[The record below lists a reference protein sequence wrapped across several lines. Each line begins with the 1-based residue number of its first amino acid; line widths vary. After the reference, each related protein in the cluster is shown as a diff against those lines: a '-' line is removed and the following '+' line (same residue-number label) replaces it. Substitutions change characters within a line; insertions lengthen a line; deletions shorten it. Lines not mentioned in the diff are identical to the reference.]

1 MESKN
6 INKISIDIPNYTGPL
21 EVLLD
26 LAKTQKVDLAQ
37 ISITKLADQFLEFI
51 KNNQNINLETAS
63 EFLLMATWL
72 AYLKSKL
79 LLPEDDDEDFKALEV
94 AEKLK
99 LQLKKLELIRI
110 LSDQM
115 LKKKRLGVHIFIRG
129 MKGGIRSINT
139 PVYDVTLYE
148 LLKTYST
155 MQMQKTFQNI
165 SIPKLPVFTT
175 EEGIK
180 QIKNNLDKI
189 KDWKDI
195 IELIPK
201 FYFENK
207 MKRSG
212 IAGIFAASLELTK
225 EGAILLSQEK
235 GFNKLMIKNLKMKN
249 NKNNIIDFPASPT
262 KLERQVEAILFAASE
277 PLDIETI
284 EKRVQTTN
292 NLKNSR
298 KSSSNI

>member
-1 MESKN
+1 MESGAN
-6 INKISIDIPNYTGPL
+6 QISINIPNYNGPL

-26 LAKTQKVDLAQ
+26 LAKSQKVNLAE

-51 KNNQNINLETAS
+51 KNNKNLNLETAS

-79 LLPEDDDEDFKALEV
+79 LLPEDDEDDFKALEV

-115 LKKKRLGVHIFIRG
+115 LKKKRLGIHIFSRG

-139 PVYDVTLYE
+139 PIYDISLYE
-148 LLKTYST
+148 LLKTYSSI
-155 MQMQKTFQNI
+155 QMQKTFQNI

-180 QIKNNLDKI
+180 QIKNNLNNI
-189 KDWKDI
+189 LDWKNLND
-195 IELIPK
+195 LIPK
-201 FYFENK
+201 FYLDNK
-207 MKRSG
+207 MKRTG

-225 EGAILLSQEK
+225 EGIISLSQNK
-235 GFNKLMIKNLKMKN
+235 IFDKLMVKKT
-249 NKNNIIDFPASPT
+249 D
-262 KLERQVEAILFAASE
+262 
-277 PLDIETI
+277 
-284 EKRVQTTN
+284 EK
-292 NLKNSR
+292 
-298 KSSSNI
+298 

>member
-6 INKISIDIPNYTGPL
+6 LNQISIDIPNYNGPL
-21 EVLLD
+21 EVLLE
-26 LAKTQKVDLAQ
+26 LAKTQKVDLAE

-51 KNNQNINLETAS
+51 KKHEDLNLETAS

-79 LLPEDDDEDFKALEV
+79 LLPESEDDDFKALEV

-115 LKKKRLGVHIFIRG
+115 LKKKRLGVHIFVRG

-139 PVYDVTLYE
+139 PKYDVSLYE
-148 LLKTYST
+148 LLKTYSN

-165 SIPKLPVFTT
+165 TIPKLPVFTS

-180 QIKNNLDKI
+180 QIKSNLDKI
-189 KDWKDI
+189 TEWKNI
-195 IELIPK
+195 VELIPK
-201 FYFENK
+201 FYLEKK
-207 MKRSG
+207 MKKTG

-225 EGAILLSQEK
+225 EGIILISQ
-235 GFNKLMIKNLKMKN
+235 NKQFHKLLIK
-249 NKNNIIDFPASPT
+249 
-262 KLERQVEAILFAASE
+262 KL
-277 PLDIETI
+277 
-284 EKRVQTTN
+284 
-292 NLKNSR
+292 
-298 KSSSNI
+298 

>member
-6 INKISIDIPNYTGPL
+6 TSNISVDIPNYSGPL
-21 EVLLD
+21 EILLD
-26 LAKTQKVDLAQ
+26 LAKSQKVNLAE
-37 ISITKLADQFLEFI
+37 ISITKLADQFLDFI
-51 KNNQNINLETAS
+51 KKNEDLNLESAT

-79 LLPEDDDEDFKALEV
+79 LLPDDDEDDFKALEV

-115 LKKKRLGVHIFIRG
+115 LQKKRLGVHIFTRG
-129 MKGGIRSINT
+129 MKGGIRSIKT
-139 PVYDVTLYE
+139 PIYDISLYE

-155 MQMQKTFQNI
+155 FQMQKTFQNI

-180 QIKNNLDKI
+180 QIRNNLDLI
-189 KDWKDI
+189 INWKNI
-195 IELIPK
+195 TSLIPQ
-201 FYFENK
+201 FYLDNK
-207 MKRSG
+207 MKKTG

-225 EGAILLSQEK
+225 EGVVSISQSK
-235 GFNKLMIKNLKMKN
+235 IFDKLMIK
-249 NKNNIIDFPASPT
+249 
-262 KLERQVEAILFAASE
+262 KL
-277 PLDIETI
+277 
-284 EKRVQTTN
+284 
-292 NLKNSR
+292 SR
-298 KSSSNI
+298 

>member
-6 INKISIDIPNYTGPL
+6 LKNISIDIPNYNGPL

-26 LAKTQKVDLAQ
+26 LAKTQKVDLSE
-37 ISITKLADQFLEFI
+37 ISITKLADQFLNFI
-51 KNNQNINLETAS
+51 KSQKDLNLETAS

-79 LLPEDDDEDFKALEV
+79 LLPEDDTDDFKALEV

-115 LKKKRLGVHIFIRG
+115 LKKRRLGIHIFTRG

-139 PVYDVTLYE
+139 PIYDVSLYE
-148 LLKTYST
+148 LLKTYSSI
-155 MQMQKTFQNI
+155 QMQKTFQNI

-189 KDWKDI
+189 IDWKDLMK
-195 IELIPK
+195 LIPQ
-201 FYFENK
+201 FYQSKNME
-207 MKRSG
+207 RTG
-212 IAGIFAASLELTK
+212 IAGIFAACLELTR
-225 EGAILLSQEK
+225 EGIVSISQNK
-235 GFNKLMIKNLKMKN
+235 SFDKLMIRKNK
-249 NKNNIIDFPASPT
+249 
-262 KLERQVEAILFAASE
+262 
-277 PLDIETI
+277 
-284 EKRVQTTN
+284 
-292 NLKNSR
+292 
-298 KSSSNI
+298 